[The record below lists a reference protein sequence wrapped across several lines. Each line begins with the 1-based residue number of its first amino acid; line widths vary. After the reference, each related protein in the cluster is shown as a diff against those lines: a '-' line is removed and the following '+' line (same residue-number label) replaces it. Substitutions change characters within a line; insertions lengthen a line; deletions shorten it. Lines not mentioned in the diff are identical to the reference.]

1 MTSRF
6 FFLLAVAFTSWIMIA
21 SPAMAGDASLSG
33 RVTDSN
39 GEPLPGAN
47 VVITGPS
54 LSDPVGTVAG
64 ADGSYTISGLAAGR
78 FVLEVSYIGYRE
90 AVVADLEVSSGKS
103 SQFDVSL
110 EELVIYLELSV
121 VCASRTQE

>member
-6 FFLLAVAFTSWIMIA
+6 FGLLAFAFTSWIMVA
-21 SPAMAGDASLSG
+21 SPAVAGDASLSG

-78 FVLEVSYIGYRE
+78 FVLEV
-90 AVVADLEVSSGKS
+90 L
-103 SQFDVSL
+103 SL
-110 EELVIYLELSV
+110 IHI
-121 VCASRTQE
+121 